1 MCVCVYMCM
10 CVCVLV
16 CVRVCMCVYV
26 CVCVFKRVKT
36 SCCRLLKIIGLF
48 FKRALQKRIYST
60 KETYDSWQVI
70 RQLAPCLLL
79 LCRFCVCVYLY
90 MCACVLVC
98 VFACVYV
105 CVCACVCVNACI
117 TAIFANCRV
126 NVCGCAC
133 VCMCAFEYVCVY
145 VCIFKKNPTTGWL
158 CLVGSFKL
166 KDSFAKEPYKRDYI
180 LQKRPINLRSLLIV
194 ATPYQD
200 MSENNAAK
208 NRQVSFAEYRLFC
221 RSLLQKRPM
230 ILGSLLIVATPYPD
244 MSENNAAKNRYNSA
258 AQRLLTHHTHTH
270 RGAHTQRHP
279 YIYVH
284 TSTYTYGAATI
295 SRLLKIIGLFC
306 KRAL

>member
-1 MCVCVYMCM
+1 MCV

-60 KETYDSWQVI
+60 KETYDSWQAI

-208 NRQVSFAEYRLFC
+208 NRQVSFAEFSLYNRALLQKRPILRSLPIQATPSQGISENNAAKNRQVAFAEYRLFC

-244 MSENNAAKNRYNSA
+244 MSENNAAKNRYN
-258 AQRLLTHHTHTH
+258 
-270 RGAHTQRHP
+270 
-279 YIYVH
+279 
-284 TSTYTYGAATI
+284 
-295 SRLLKIIGLFC
+295 
-306 KRAL
+306 